1 MKWVKRGPV
10 TVGLAAA
17 LLAISTG
24 CRGTVDQPMAEMVD
38 SAGVRVVSYDLTGVA
53 VPTYRTLGPRDLEIG
68 VQDGPPEYTFSR
80 VADVAVGED
89 RSIIVSDAAAREVRV
104 FSADGT
110 YQGTVGRRGEGPG
123 EFQAT
128 PMFADLSGDTLFTFD
143 ARARRVSAFLT
154 TGQLLA
160 ETSLRTDDFGFITS
174 ALRLDDGSYVS
185 QSNWVAPERAMAVYD
200 LRLELDSVVVEHFG
214 PAASVVDTLRLLG
227 DQYRARSVA
236 GLEGGRFLTRQMTT
250 PYSPRAVVAVDGSR
264 LIAGRSDDFALEWIH
279 PTEGLDMVVRVSGVQ
294 HPATAD
300 ELRAREEA
308 TLREDFG
315 DQEIPPEIR
324 RAFIEYLPERL
335 PAFRDVV
342 VSDRG
347 AVWVSLTEF
356 DLSEGLD
363 WLVFSDTGELLG
375 LVHTPPDFRL
385 GAVRDDVVAGFVL
398 DDLDVPYIHR
408 YPLADAPA
416 GEGQP

>member
-1 MKWVKRGPV
+1 MRWMKRGPV
-10 TVGLAAA
+10 TVGLATG
-17 LLAISTG
+17 LLAISSG
-24 CRGTVDQPMAEMVD
+24 CRGGVDQPVAEVVD
-38 SAGVRVVSYDLTGVA
+38 SAGVRVVSYDLTGDS

-80 VADVAVGED
+80 VADVAFGED
-89 RSIIVSDAAAREVRV
+89 RSIIVSDAVAGEVRV
-104 FSADGT
+104 FSVDGT

-123 EFQAT
+123 EFQDA
-128 PMFADLSGDTLFTFD
+128 PVFADVSGDTLFTFD

-160 ETSLRTDDFGFITS
+160 ETSLRTDDFGLTTS

-185 QSNWVAPERAMAVYD
+185 QSNWVTPERAMAVYD
-200 LRLELDSVVVEHFG
+200 MRLELDSVVVEHLG
-214 PAASVVDTLRLLG
+214 PDASVQDTLRLLG
-227 DQYRARSVA
+227 DRNRARSA
-236 GLEGGRFLTRQMTT
+236 ASLEGGRFLTRQVTT

-308 TLREDFG
+308 RLREDFG

-335 PAFRDVV
+335 PAFGDVV
-342 VSDRG
+342 VSDG
-347 AVWVSLTEF
+347 GDVWVSLTEF

-363 WLVFSDTGELLG
+363 WLVFSDTGELSG
-375 LVHTPPDFRL
+375 LVHTPPEFRL
-385 GAVRDDVVAGFVL
+385 VAVSDDSVAGFVL
-398 DDLDVPYIHR
+398 DDLDVPYVHR
-408 YPLADAPA
+408 YPLVDAPA
-416 GEGQP
+416 GEGRP